1 MTLRL
6 RSGFLPLSLLTA
18 AALAAVSVSV
28 SALAADTLKVGF
40 LTTLSGP
47 GAALGVDIRDGFNLA
62 VKHSGGKLGGIPL
75 DLQITDDQLKPDV
88 AKQIVDRY
96 LQQQKSHIITGVV
109 FSNVLLPVAPSIL
122 ESKTFYITAN
132 SGPQEY
138 AGAKCNPYFFAAS
151 WQNEDIPGAMGKF
164 VNDRGIKNVYLI
176 GANYPGGR
184 ENLSGFKRFYKGRIA
199 DEVYT
204 PMNQLDFSVDLA
216 NMQAKKPEAVF
227 IFLPGGMGINFI
239 KQFAGAGLSR
249 DIQLFV
255 PGYSADEDTIKPV
268 GQALLGAINSSFW
281 GHDLDNPQNKKFVA
295 DFEKEY
301 GRLPTLYAAQGYDT
315 AMLIDSAVKKV
326 KGRVEDK
333 AALRAALQA
342 ADFKSV
348 RGNFKFNKNQF
359 PIQDYYLRV
368 VRTDEKGR
376 ITNRLMGKILS
387 NHEDSFASQCNMPGM

>member
-1 MTLRL
+1 MKI
-6 RSGFLPLSLLTA
+6 RSTFASALLA
-18 AALAAVSVSV
+18 AASAGLIPAAQ
-28 SALAADTLKVGF
+28 AADKLRIGF
-40 LTTLSGP
+40 MTTLSGP

-62 VKHSGGKLGGIPL
+62 IKHAGGKLGNIAL
-75 DLQITDDQLKPDV
+75 DMQVVDDQLKPDV
-88 AKQIVDRY
+88 AKQAADRF
-96 LQQQKSHIITGVV
+96 LQQHKSHIITGIV
-109 FSNVLLPVAPSIL
+109 FSNILLPVVPAIL
-122 ESKTFYITAN
+122 ESKTFYITTN

-138 AGAKCNPYFFAAS
+138 AGPKCSPFFFAAS

-164 VNDRGIKNVYLI
+164 VSDRGIKNVYLV

-184 ENLSGFKRFYKGRIA
+184 ENLNGFKRFYKGNIV

-204 PMNQLDFSVDLA
+204 PMNQLDFSVELA

-239 KQFAGAGLSR
+239 KQFAGAGLGKN
-249 DIQLFV
+249 IQLFV
-255 PGYSADEDTIKPV
+255 PAYSADEDTIKPV
-268 GQALLGAINSSFW
+268 GEALLGAVNSSFW

-301 GRLPTLYAAQGYDT
+301 GRLPTLYAAQGYDA

-326 KGRVEDK
+326 KGNVEDK
-333 AALRAALQA
+333 AAFQKALEA

-348 RGNFKFNKNQF
+348 RGPFKFNKNHF

-368 VRTDEKGR
+368 VRKDEKGR
-376 ITNRLMGKILS
+376 ITNRTMGKILS
-387 NHEDSFASQCNMPGM
+387 NFQDSFVGQCKM

>member
-1 MTLRL
+1 MKFRL
-6 RSGFLPLSLLTA
+6 AGSF
-18 AALAAVSVSV
+18 AALLA
-28 SALAADTLKVGF
+28 SALTLCVPAQAADTLRVGF

-47 GAALGVDIRDGFNLA
+47 AAALGVDIRDGFNLA
-62 VKHSGGKLGGIPL
+62 VKHSGGKLGGINL
-75 DLQITDDQLKPDV
+75 DLQIVDDQLKPDV
-88 AKQIVDRY
+88 AKQVADRF
-96 LQQQKSHIITGVV
+96 LQQQKSHVITGVV
-109 FSNVLLPVAPSIL
+109 FTNILLPILPSIL
-122 ESKTFYITAN
+122 ESKTVYISPNT
-132 SGPQEY
+132 GPNDY
-138 AGAKCNPYFFAAS
+138 AGAKCSPYFYVAS
-151 WQNEDIPGAMGKF
+151 WQSEDIPSAMGKF
-164 VNDRGIKNVYLI
+164 VSERGIKNVYLI

-184 ENLSGFKRFYKGRIA
+184 ENLSGFKRLYKGTIV

-239 KQFAGAGLSR
+239 KQFTAAGLGKN
-249 DIQLFV
+249 IQLLV

-268 GQALLGAINSSFW
+268 GDSLLGTINTSHW

-301 GRLPTLYAAQGYDT
+301 GRLPTMYASQGYDT

-326 KGRVEDK
+326 KGNVEDK
-333 AALRAALQA
+333 EAFRKALKA

-348 RGNFKFNKNQF
+348 RGAFKFNNNNY

-368 VRTDEKGR
+368 VRKDEKGR
-376 ITNRLMGKILS
+376 TTNRIMGKILTA
-387 NHEDSFASQCNMPGM
+387 HQDSFASQCKMQ

>member
-1 MTLRL
+1 MKQR
-6 RSGFLPLSLLTA
+6 FLASLA
-18 AALAAVSVSV
+18 AAVIAAVCLP
-28 SALAADTLKVGF
+28 AQAADKLRIGF
-40 LTTLSGP
+40 MTTLSGP
-47 GAALGVDIRDGFNLA
+47 AGALGVDIRDGFNLA
-62 VKHSGGKLGGIPL
+62 VKHAGGNLGGIPL
-75 DLQITDDQLKPDV
+75 DLQIVDDQLKPDV
-88 AKQIVDRY
+88 AKQITDRF
-96 LQQQKSHIITGVV
+96 LQQHKSHIITGVV
-109 FSNVLLPVAPSIL
+109 FTNILLPVVPSIL
-122 ESKTFYITAN
+122 DSKTFYISPNT
-132 SGPQEY
+132 GPNDY
-138 AGAKCNPYFFAAS
+138 AGAKCNPYFFVAS
-151 WQNEDIPGAMGKF
+151 WQSEDIPSAMGKF

-184 ENLSGFKRFYKGRIA
+184 ENLSGFKRLYKGKIV
-199 DEVYT
+199 DEIYT

-216 NMQAKKPEAVF
+216 TMQAKKPEAVF

-239 KQFAGAGLSR
+239 KQFAAAGLSK

-268 GQALLGAINSSFW
+268 GSALLGAVNTSFW

-295 DFEKEY
+295 DFEKDY

-326 KGRVEDK
+326 KGNVEDK
-333 AALRAALQA
+333 VAFRKALQA
-342 ADFKSV
+342 ADFKSI
-348 RGNFKFNKNQF
+348 RGNFKFNKNQY

-387 NHEDSFASQCNMPGM
+387 NHEDSFASQCKMPAM

>member
-1 MTLRL
+1 MIQHLFPSRA
-6 RSGFLPLSLLTA
+6 A
-18 AALAAVSVSV
+18 AALATTLAT
-28 SALAADTLKVGF
+28 ALACACLPAYAANQLRIGF
-40 LTTLSGP
+40 MTTLSGP
-47 GAALGVDIRDGFNLA
+47 AAALGTDIRDGFNLA
-62 VKHSGGKLGGIPL
+62 VKHAGGNLGGIPL

-96 LQQQKSHIITGVV
+96 LQQQKSHIITGIV
-109 FSNVLLPVAPSIL
+109 FSNLLLPVAPSIL

-184 ENLSGFKRFYKGRIA
+184 ENLSGFKRFYKGRIV

-281 GHDLDNPQNKKFVA
+281 GHDLDNPQNQKFVA
-295 DFEKEY
+295 GFEKEY

-315 AMLIDSAVKKV
+315 AMLIDSAVRKV
-326 KGRVEDK
+326 KGKVEDK

-387 NHEDSFASQCNMPGM
+387 NHEDSFASQCKMPNM

>member
-1 MTLRL
+1 MKQRLFTRLATLAT
-6 RSGFLPLSLLTA
+6 LSA
-18 AALAAVSVSV
+18 AAFAAASLP
-28 SALAADTLKVGF
+28 AIGADTLRVGF
-40 LTTLSGP
+40 MTTLSGP
-47 GAALGVDIRDGFNLA
+47 AGALGVDIRDGFNLA
-62 VKHSGGKLGGIPL
+62 VKHAGGKLGGIPL
-75 DLQITDDQLKPDV
+75 DLQIADDQLKPDV
-88 AKQIVDRY
+88 AKQITERF
-96 LQQQKSHIITGVV
+96 LQQQKSHIVTGVV
-109 FSNVLLPVAPSIL
+109 FTNILLPVVPSIL
-122 ESKTFYITAN
+122 ESKTFYISPNT
-132 SGPQEY
+132 GPNDY
-138 AGAKCNPYFFAAS
+138 AGAKCNPYFFVAS
-151 WQNEDIPGAMGKF
+151 WQSEDIPSAMGKF
-164 VNDRGIKNVYLI
+164 VTDRGIKNVYLI

-184 ENLSGFKRFYKGRIA
+184 ENLSGFKRLYKGNIV

-239 KQFAGAGLSR
+239 KQFAAAGLSKN
-249 DIQLFV
+249 IQLFV

-268 GQALLGAINSSFW
+268 GSALLGAVNTSFW

-295 DFEKEY
+295 DFEKDY

-315 AMLIDSAVKKV
+315 AMLIDSAVRKV
-326 KGRVEDK
+326 KGNVEDK
-333 AALRAALQA
+333 VAFRKALMA

-348 RGNFKFNKNQF
+348 RGNFKFNKNQY

-387 NHEDSFASQCNMPGM
+387 NHEDSFASQCKMPGM